1 VGAAILL
8 QVADSILTEKHM
20 EILRRQER
28 MIETGKKIVS
38 LMSEADK
45 SKPYK
50 MPASVENMTLQIFH
64 DMNTIAQLAGGD
76 LLNSTT

>member
-28 MIETGKKIVS
+28 MLETGKKIVS
-38 LMSEADK
+38 LMWEAGK
-45 SKPYK
+45 SKP
-50 MPASVENMTLQIFH
+50 
-64 DMNTIAQLAGGD
+64 
-76 LLNSTT
+76 